1 MTSVPTS
8 GEAFSKLLFH
18 FDEAM
23 NQVAMLAHLAR
34 AQANTGKDRAMADGW
49 LAVGELMKRQRYQ
62 MTKIAEGKL
71 Q

>member
-1 MTSVPTS
+1 MQVPTQ
-8 GEAFSKLLFH
+8 GEAFSKLIFH

-34 AQANTGKDRAMADGW
+34 AQSNAGKDRALADGW
-49 LAVGELMKRQRYQ
+49 LAVGELMKRQRWQ
-62 MTKIAEGKL
+62 LTELAKGHI